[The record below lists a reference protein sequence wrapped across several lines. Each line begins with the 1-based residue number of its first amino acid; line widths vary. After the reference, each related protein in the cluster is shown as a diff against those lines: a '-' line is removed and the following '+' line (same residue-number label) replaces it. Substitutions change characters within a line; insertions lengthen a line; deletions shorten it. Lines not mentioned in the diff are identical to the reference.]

1 LPFIHYYPVVPA
13 KEMKKFL
20 SVTILLFLGW
30 QILYN
35 QTVKSTGHPITEI
48 FADFHLNLNDTSK
61 TSGFGLNRA
70 YLGYTFTPDDHFA
83 GSVIINAGN
92 PEDLAPGSIAK
103 RYAYIREASLSYSNE
118 KLKIAFGITGTRLF
132 EFQQRFWGKRYIANT
147 YQSINGYG
155 FIADLGIVVD
165 YQISDILKADI
176 TLMNGE
182 GYNKIQL
189 DNSLRSSLGF
199 TLTPENG
206 FAFRIYG
213 DITHTKKLWQPMF
226 VGFAGFKNER
236 ITIGAEITYKSN
248 LDLNKGHHA
257 WGLSGTGSVH
267 LAEKTEVFARY
278 DYSKSVIAQGDFQR
292 WNHLLDG
299 DFLILGIQYT
309 FNSFVKIALDYQGI
323 YPYDPVLSRSEQV
336 LINASFKF

>member
-1 LPFIHYYPVVPA
+1 
-13 KEMKKFL
+13 MKKFL
-20 SVTILLFLGW
+20 SVIIFLFLGW

-35 QTVKSTGHPITEI
+35 QTVNSAGHPITEI

-61 TSGFGLNRA
+61 TTGFGLNRA
-70 YLGYTFTPDDHFA
+70 YLGYVFTPDDHFS

-155 FIADLGIVVD
+155 YVADLGIVID
-165 YQISDILKADI
+165 YQVSDNLKADF

-182 GYNKIQL
+182 GYNNLQL
-189 DNSLRSSLGF
+189 DNCLRSSVGF
-199 TLTPENG
+199 TLTPDNG
-206 FAFRIYG
+206 LAFRIYG
-213 DITHTKKLWQPMF
+213 DIEHTRDLWQPMF
-226 VGFAGFKNER
+226 LGFAGFKNEI

-248 LDLNKGHHA
+248 LGLIQGHDA
-257 WGLSGTGSVH
+257 WGLSGTGSVR
-267 LAEKTEVFARY
+267 LAEKTELFARY
-278 DYSKSVIAQGDFQR
+278 DYSKSVIAQGDIQR

-299 DFLILGIQYT
+299 DFLVLGIQYN

-323 YPYDPVLSRSEQV
+323 YPYDPNLSRSEQV